1 MLDKRSSFLQ
11 SFGLMKTRTVQLKQ
25 SMNSLACHL
34 ALLLIPLA
42 FAGFALSPQARA
54 TCQQG
59 CLANQNT
66 VLGGDALLS
75 AAGSDNTAI
84 GFNVLL
90 SNTGGSFNT
99 STGMDSLYSN
109 TSGSSNT
116 ATGFQALYLNNGGAN
131 TATGIFAMYNNTTGE
146 DNCAFGD
153 TALYNNTTANNNT
166 AVGALSLVN
175 NTVGSNNIA
184 LGYQAGL
191 HIKTGSNNIEIGN
204 RGLVTDAHTIR
215 IGGQGT
221 QNATY
226 IGGISGAT
234 VPGGVTVIVDSD
246 GHLGT
251 INSSACYKEKIQ
263 PMDKASEAIF
273 ALEPVTFRYKKGL
286 DPQGIPQFGLVAEDV
301 AKVNSDLVARDEQGK
316 PYTVRYE
323 AVTAILLNEFL
334 KARRQIDSQ
343 QKQIE
348 ALTAGLQKVS
358 AQLELMKPT
367 PQTASR

>member
-1 MLDKRSSFLQ
+1 
-11 SFGLMKTRTVQLKQ
+11 MKTRTSLT
-25 SMNSLACHL
+25 NSPIRRSSFYRETVARV
-34 ALLLIPLA
+34 LIAVLVA
-42 FAGFALSPQARA
+42 FACFALSPPARA
-54 TCQQG
+54 VCQDA
-59 CLANQNT
+59 CLTNDNT
-66 VLGGDALLS
+66 VQGDDALISLTT
-75 AAGSDNTAI
+75 GTDNTAI
-84 GFNVLL
+84 GFDVLF

-116 ATGFQALYLNNGGAN
+116 ATGFQALYLNNGGSN

-146 DNCAFGD
+146 ENCAFGGR
-153 TALYNNTTANNNT
+153 ALNNNTTANNNT
-166 AVGALSLVN
+166 AVGTLSLVN

-204 RGLVTDAHTIR
+204 RGLTSDSQTIR

-234 VPGGVTVIVDSD
+234 VPGGVTVVVDSD

-263 PMDKASEAIF
+263 PMDKASEAIL
-273 ALEPVTFRYKKGL
+273 ALQPVTFRYKKEL
-286 DPQGIPQFGLVAEDV
+286 DPEGIPQFGLVAEEV
-301 AKVNSDLVARDEQGK
+301 EKVNPDLVARDDTGK
-316 PYTVRYE
+316 PYSVRYE
-323 AVTAILLNEFL
+323 AVNAMLLNEFL
-334 KARRQIDSQ
+334 KEHETVQELK
-343 QKQIE
+343 KQVAE
-348 ALTAGLQKVS
+348 LTAGLRKIS
-358 AQLELMKPT
+358 AQLELSKPAPRT
-367 PQTASR
+367 VQKSQ